1 MGMEK
6 KLKKDERE
14 KNGNNTKHID
24 NNIQR
29 ENYIKGGTKMNL
41 KTPMKILAANVP
53 FYCFVYWKKNCEN
66 FYC

>member
-1 MGMEK
+1 MGMK
-6 KLKKDERE
+6 KKKDERE

-41 KTPMKILAANVP
+41 KTPIEILAANVP
-53 FYCFVYWKKNCEN
+53 FHCFVC
-66 FYC
+66 

>member
-1 MGMEK
+1 MGMK
-6 KLKKDERE
+6 KKRNVKKNERE

-41 KTPMKILAANVP
+41 KTPMEILAANVP
-53 FYCFVYWKKNCEN
+53 FHCFVY
-66 FYC
+66 